1 MTRKRQQRKNASKN
15 IRRRK
20 KPQRKL
26 GFSAGVFLMVLAF
39 SLMGVRTVLD
49 NLPTNNTKNPQ
60 QTNTA
65 ATNST
70 TTETT
75 TKAPNQ
81 QPFPQQPAHLTLR
94 QEPPT
99 TNGMPTSN
107 RDTKVNVPIRP
118 HNPRK
123 GASSASTKIIILGH
137 LGCRP
142 CRQSL
147 RVALDY
153 VREHPITAQVVSKL
167 ALPEGGDQAG
177 MEAALLSYI
186 AQEELVFW
194 ETLKHF
200 NHTPQKAATQISG
213 PSSRT
218 SAPTS
223 SGASSSKLENGH
235 TNNQLLEAL
244 AAVGMPLAQIRTKL
258 RNKTSLYMTYLEQDL
273 EDLNAKVLNKNNLP
287 IVILN
292 GKIIQPQS
300 STADNKQLQAQ
311 LNALN

>member
-1 MTRKRQQRKNASKN
+1 M
-15 IRRRK
+15 
-20 KPQRKL
+20 PQRKL
-26 GFSAGVFLMVLAF
+26 GFSAGVFLILLAF

-49 NLPTNNTKNPQ
+49 NLPLHNTSNQQ

-65 ATNST
+65 TNST
-70 TTETT
+70 TPETT
-75 TKAPNQ
+75 TKTADQ
-81 QPFPQQPAHLTLR
+81 EPFPQQPAQLTLR
-94 QEPPT
+94 QGTPT
-99 TNGMPTSN
+99 TNPTTKI
-107 RDTKVNVPIRP
+107 DTNVNVPIRP

-153 VREHPITAQVVSKL
+153 VRKHPITAQVVSKL
-167 ALPEGGDQAG
+167 ALPQERSQAG
-177 MEAALLSYI
+177 MEAALFSYI

-200 NHTPQKAATQISG
+200 DQTSQKAVPQISDTSSRLSSR
-213 PSSRT
+213 PPSRT
-218 SAPTS
+218 SSDAH
-223 SGASSSKLENGH
+223 SSKLENGH
-235 TNNQLLEAL
+235 SNNQLLEAL

-258 RNKTSLYMTYLEQDL
+258 RNKTSLYMDYLEQDLQDL
-273 EDLNAKVLNKNNLP
+273 EDLNAKVLNKKNLP

-292 GKIIQPQS
+292 GKIIQPQPG
-300 STADNKQLQAQ
+300 TAPNKQLQAQ